1 MSYCNV
7 ALACAAILLLST
19 GCASYR
25 GARIY
30 QSGTEALDRGE
41 FEAAILDLERAALLV
56 PHASEIQN
64 HLGVAY
70 TQAGRHAAAFAAYL
84 RAVNLDCRN
93 SAAQHNLRV
102 AQALEFA
109 ISKRSG
115 ARSYA
120 PEGEGH

>member
-1 MSYCNV
+1 MSFCNV

-64 HLGVAY
+64 HLGIAY
-70 TQAGRHAAAFAAYL
+70 TEAGRHTAALAAYQ
-84 RAVNLDCRN
+84 RAVDLNCSN
-93 SAAQHNLRV
+93 AAAQHNLRV
-102 AQALEFA
+102 AQERLSSESIA
-109 ISKRSG
+109 G
-115 ARSYA
+115 AHKNA
-120 PEGEGH
+120 PEGEGQ